1 MPHIQHIVAAAEF
14 DATEIVSGALSDHLS
29 IYTDLR
35 ALFLYQSSDCVQAET
50 DIASS
55 SMSEE
60 LQLTC

>member
-1 MPHIQHIVAAAEF
+1 MPHIQHVVAAAVF
-14 DATEIVSGALSDHLS
+14 DATEIVSGALSNYS
-29 IYTDLR
+29 STYTDLR

-55 SMSEE
+55 LMSEE